1 MAPLNLSKNINT
13 NIFLNFCIRVLNKL
27 ISTLLSVKVWGLIGF
42 TIVNTY
48 LLLNGYLQSSDFAT
62 IQVTLITVIY
72 GMREIFKVR
81 DISETPIVHK
91 LINKAKE
98 KINDMVESDQPED
111 VEIDEEA

>member
-1 MAPLNLSKNINT
+1 MYKLHKNYNLNCL
-13 NIFLNFCIRVLNKL
+13 LNFLL
-27 ISTLLSVKVWGLIGF
+27 QISSKIIITLTSVKVWGLIGF
-42 TIVNTY
+42 TIINTY
-48 LLLNGYLQSSDFAT
+48 LLLNGYLQSTDFAN

-81 DISETPIVHK
+81 DLSNAPIVSK
-91 LINKAKE
+91 IINKAKE